1 MQGEIMDII
10 SRVLHA
16 ERDHARTIVEAIID
30 SEQSYLFTNN
40 NDYRNNKSSVI
51 LKNDSAQENS

>member
-1 MQGEIMDII
+1 MDII

-40 NDYRNNKSSVI
+40 NDYRNNKSSVL
-51 LKNDSAQENS
+51 LKDDEGRQENS